1 VRYSPPMAKR
11 ALIVGAGIGGLTAA
25 IALRR
30 AGYDVTV
37 FERRDDPKMIEFGG
51 GMVLWSNATRAFERI
66 GVVDEVAAAGV
77 PLERFE
83 WRTPDGAQLA
93 SWPVGDIGRELGTP
107 TVGIRRMR
115 LQGVLVDAAGEDA
128 LRLGAEVAGFEQD
141 GDGVTVRLADGSEER
156 GELLVG
162 ADGIN
167 STVRTQH
174 QGGWTKPRHA
184 GYGLWFGVTEGDG
197 WARAKTFREIDGPG
211 RRFIFFP
218 VGDGE
223 VYWSAIINLPEGALS
238 EAGGGGAAQDKQ
250 LLLAHYRGWAEPTE
264 MLLSSTEGDAIYRR
278 EIADRDPVERWG
290 EGRFTLVGDAAHAM
304 TINLG
309 QGACQAIEDGV
320 VLANRLTGR
329 DDVVGALRDYEAE
342 RIPRTAWFVMRS
354 RRIGDL
360 ARWQNPMATFVR
372 DQIQRIAFRTVAL
385 ADVKKRMNYNF

>member
-66 GVVDEVAAAGV
+66 GVVDAVAAAGV

-128 LRLGAEVAGFEQD
+128 LRLGSEVTGFEQD
-141 GDGVTVRLADGSEER
+141 ADGITLRLADGGEER
-156 GELLVG
+156 GDLLVG

-167 STVRTQH
+167 STVRSQH
-174 QGGWTKPRHA
+174 HGGWTKPRHA

-218 VGDGE
+218 VGGGE

-264 MLLSSTEGDAIYRR
+264 MLLSSTEGEAIYRR

-320 VLANRLTGR
+320 VLANRLAGR
-329 DDVVGALRDYEAE
+329 DDVAAALRDYEAE

-360 ARWQNPMATFVR
+360 ARWQNPAATFLR

-385 ADVKKRMNYNF
+385 ADVKKRMNYTL